1 MKRTRSMD
9 DYYHRNFQ
17 EKMRTWLFMG
27 QFYMKI
33 FATDH
38 FISCI
43 CEVYSTRIYVTT
55 GASFRH
61 TRTGN
66 MPKGCQ
72 RRKPVT
78 VPAEGGGG

>member
-9 DYYHRNFQ
+9 DYYHRKFH
-17 EKMRTWLFMG
+17 EKLRTWLFMG

-66 MPKGCQ
+66 DAKASQ
-72 RRKPVT
+72 TRKPVT
-78 VPAEGGGG
+78 VPAQRARG